1 MRCLV
6 SKSEP
11 IVFRFVLLVDPS
23 RIHSLTGDELNLA
36 ILLPLGRIIRRRG
49 VTLGRVRRWR
59 EIRRDRLFDAHA
71 APHHTRARLRLSRS
85 LRLCVD
91 FQIWSRMRRRGGRK
105 AGAGGRGS
113 DARRLL
119 IRWGRALTRLRLRL
133 MLHVACLMRMMLRRG
148 CRRRRRNR
156 LCRVAPLGRR
166 RLELLR
172 RRRVATV
179 RGGVVA
185 VLVQLL
191 VSQAGVLRLETLLLL
206 VLGERGWRRLRR
218 LIEVCGRLLRDE

>member
-11 IVFRFVLLVDPS
+11 IVFRFALLVDPS
-23 RIHSLTGDELNLA
+23 RIYSLTGDELNLA

-71 APHHTRARLRLSRS
+71 ATHHTRARLRLSRS

-91 FQIWSRMRRRGGRK
+91 FQWRRGGRK

-119 IRWGRALTRLRLRL
+119 IRRGRALTRLRLRL

-185 VLVQLL
+185 ILVQLL
-191 VSQAGVLRLETLLLL
+191 VSHAGVLRLETLVLL